1 MNQYAKAYAATEA
14 YSGVAYA
21 DPHSLIT
28 QMFDGALK
36 RIAQAKGAMERNEIA
51 AKGTL
56 ISQAVAI
63 IANLEGCLDL
73 DNGGELAAN
82 LSSLYEYMNLRL
94 TEANINNDQSKLD
107 EVIQL
112 ILEIKS
118 AWVQI
123 APQQTQQAG

>member
-1 MNQYAKAYAATEA
+1 
-14 YSGVAYA
+14 
-21 DPHSLIT
+21 
-28 QMFDGALK
+28 MFDGALK
-36 RIAQAKGAMERNEIA
+36 RIAQAKGAMERKEVA
-51 AKGTL
+51 AKGKL

-73 DNGGELAAN
+73 EKGGELAAN

>member
-82 LSSLYEYMNLRL
+82 LSSLYEYMNIRL